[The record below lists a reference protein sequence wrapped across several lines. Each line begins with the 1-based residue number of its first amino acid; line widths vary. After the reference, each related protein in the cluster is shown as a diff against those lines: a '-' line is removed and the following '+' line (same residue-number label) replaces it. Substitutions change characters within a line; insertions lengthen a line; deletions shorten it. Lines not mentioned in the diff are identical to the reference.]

1 MDSVTR
7 VQKMDGVTMV
17 ELTPRVD
24 ERGHLVEVFRAR
36 WVPGVAPVQWNFVKS
51 IAGTLR
57 GVHCH
62 TVHTDYLAVLEGHML
77 LGLHDLRPASKTLN
91 SSMFIELPAGRSAV
105 VIPPGVAHG
114 FYFQDSARYL
124 YGVTA
129 EWDPADELG
138 CRFDDPELGLAWP
151 TAAPL
156 MSTRDQEAGPLS
168 ELRSFV
174 QAALAAGRS

>member
-1 MDSVTR
+1 MN
-7 VQKMDGVTMV
+7 QIDGVALL

-24 ERGHLVEVFRAR
+24 ERGHLVEVFRTA
-36 WVPGVAPVQWNFVKS
+36 WIPGVTPVQWNFVKS

-62 TVHTDYLAVLEGHML
+62 IVHTDYLTVLEGHML
-77 LGLHDLRPASKTLN
+77 VGLHDLRPDSPTQN
-91 SSMFIELPAGRSAV
+91 SSMMIDLTEATSAV

-124 YGVTA
+124 YGVTT
-129 EWDPADELG
+129 EWNPADELG

-151 TAAPL
+151 TATPL
-156 MSTRDQEAGPLS
+156 MSARDQEAGSLS
-168 ELRSFV
+168 DLRTSV
-174 QAALAAGRS
+174 QAALAAVGS